1 MAAKN
6 KFNLRAI
13 MRSTKCPE
21 IVAEGG
27 GWEAQAQINAIE
39 KWLSA
44 NTKEHLTFIG
54 NAFSLQMLL
63 TPESVISVVP
73 AEWDDVPTDAISC
86 IGHPDTAA
94 VASQLAGR
102 EIPCQRIS
110 VILAPGDEIFVVQ
123 VVGGRLPE
131 GCTTL
136 PEGVRLD
143 LKKVLVR

>member
-1 MAAKN
+1 MATN

-13 MRSTKCPE
+13 MRATNCPE
-21 IVAEGG
+21 ITSEGG

-39 KWLSA
+39 NWLSA
-44 NTKEHLTFIG
+44 NTKEHITFIG
-54 NAFSLQMLL
+54 NAFSLQMLF
-63 TPESVISVVP
+63 TPEAVVSVVP
-73 AEWDDVPTDAISC
+73 AEWDDVPADAISC
-86 IGHPDTAA
+86 IGHPDIAT
-94 VASQLAGR
+94 VASALTGR

-110 VILAPGDEIFVVQ
+110 VVLAPGDEIFVVQ

-136 PEGVRLD
+136 PEGVKME

>member
-1 MAAKN
+1 MNTNN
-6 KFNLRAI
+6 KFNLRAL
-13 MRSTKCPE
+13 MRVTKCPE

-27 GWEAQAQINAIE
+27 GWEAQAQVDAIE
-39 KWLSA
+39 KWLGE
-44 NTKEHLTFIG
+44 NTKEHITYIG
-54 NAFSLQMLL
+54 NAFSLQMLFV
-63 TPESVISVVP
+63 PEAIISVVP

-94 VASQLAGR
+94 MASQLAGR

-110 VILAPGDEIFVVQ
+110 VVLAPGDEIFVVQ

-131 GCTTL
+131 GSTTL

>member
-54 NAFSLQMLL
+54 NAFSLQMLT
-63 TPESVISVVP
+63 TPDALISVMP
-73 AEWDDVPTDAISC
+73 ADWDDVPADAISC
-86 IGHPDTAA
+86 IGHADTAA

-110 VILAPGDEIFVVQ
+110 VLLNPGDEIYVVQ

-136 PEGVRLD
+136 PEGVTMT

>member
-27 GWEAQAQINAIE
+27 GWEATAQISAIE
-39 KWLSA
+39 NWLET
-44 NTKEHLTFIG
+44 NTKEHITYIG
-54 NAFSLQMLL
+54 NAFSLQMLF
-63 TPESVISVVP
+63 TPEAVLSVIP
-73 AEWDDVPTDAISC
+73 AEWEDIPTDAVSC
-86 IGHPDTAA
+86 IGHPDIAA
-94 VASQLAGR
+94 IASALAGR

-110 VILAPGDEIFVVQ
+110 VVLAPGDEIFVIQ
-123 VVGGRLPE
+123 VTGGRLPE

-136 PEGVRLD
+136 PEGVTME